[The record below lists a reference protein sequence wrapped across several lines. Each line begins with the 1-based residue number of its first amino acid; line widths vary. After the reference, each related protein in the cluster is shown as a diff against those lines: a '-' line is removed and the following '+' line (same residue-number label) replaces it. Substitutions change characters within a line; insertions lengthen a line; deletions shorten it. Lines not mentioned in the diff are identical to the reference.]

1 MARPVT
7 IDVDDLF
14 RAAMSAGAAD
24 ETTTRILDAAG
35 EVFVERGIRR
45 SSVEM
50 IAERSGVGR
59 TTVYRRF
66 ENRQQIVQA
75 VLGRECHRFFGSI
88 LSATSGEQRLEDR
101 VIDGLL
107 MGLHAADTSV
117 LSELLRTEPELLRL
131 LTVDGEA
138 VVATATMVL
147 VAFFGPVAEEED
159 RRRVVAVAELLV
171 RLSISWVLTPST
183 AMPLADDAESR
194 RSLHTLLDPVLV
206 PLADLRG

>member
-1 MARPVT
+1 VARPVA

-24 ETTTRILDAAG
+24 ETTTKILDAAG

-88 LSATSGEQRLEDR
+88 LSATSGEQRLEDQ
-101 VIDGLL
+101 VIEGLL

-117 LSELLRTEPELLRL
+117 LSDLLRSEPELLGL
-131 LTVDGEA
+131 LTVDGDA

-147 VAFFGPVAEEED
+147 VAFFGPVGDEAD
-159 RRRVVAVAELLV
+159 RRRVAAVAELLV
-171 RLSISWVLTPST
+171 RLAISWVLTPST

>member
-1 MARPVT
+1 MARAVA

-88 LSATSGEQRLEDR
+88 MSATSGERRLEEQ
-101 VIDGLL
+101 VVDGLL

-117 LSELLRTEPELLRL
+117 LSDLLRTEPELLRL

-147 VAFFGPVAEEED
+147 VAYFGPVQDEAD
-159 RRRVVAVAELLV
+159 RRRVAAVAELLV

-183 AMPLADDAESR
+183 AMPLADDAASR
-194 RSLHTLLDPVLV
+194 RSLHVLLDPLLV
-206 PLADLRG
+206 PLAALRG

>member
-1 MARPVT
+1 MARPVA

-88 LSATSGEQRLEDR
+88 MSATSGEQRLEEQ
-101 VIDGLL
+101 VVEGLL

-117 LSELLRTEPELLRL
+117 LSDLLRTEPELLRL

-147 VAFFGPVAEEED
+147 VAYFGPVQDDAD
-159 RRRVVAVAELLV
+159 RRRVAAVAELLV

-183 AMPLADDAESR
+183 AMPLADDESSR
-194 RSLHTLLDPVLV
+194 RSLHVLLDPLLV
-206 PLADLRG
+206 PLAALRG

>member
-88 LSATSGEQRLEDR
+88 LSATSGEQHLEDR
-101 VIDGLL
+101 VIEGLL

-159 RRRVVAVAELLV
+159 RRRVAAVAELLV

>member
-101 VIDGLL
+101 VIEGLL

-117 LSELLRTEPELLRL
+117 LSELLRTEPELLGL

-159 RRRVVAVAELLV
+159 RRRVAAVAELLV